1 MTSYTK
7 PCIVNYDLPI
17 KVLDPQVVARI
28 AAGEVVER
36 PASVGKELVENS
48 LDAGSGQISVEVR
61 GGGVS
66 LIRVTD
72 SGVGI
77 PSKEVELAF
86 DRYATS
92 KIGDL
97 EDLDS
102 ISSLGFRGEALPSIV
117 AVAQVDVVTCTVGES
132 AGTYLSLK
140 DGVVTDRG
148 SRGRSPGTT
157 VTVRNLFA
165 KVPARL
171 KFLKSSATENSR
183 IADVVSK
190 YALAFPEV
198 KFTLLID
205 GREALRTPGSGRLI
219 DSVIAVYGL
228 EVARNMLEIN
238 GGKVWEGRA
247 AISSPVV
254 TGMIGSPAV
263 SRSNR
268 GYFSF
273 FINRRWVNS
282 RMLAWAVEE
291 AYHGLLM
298 QGKHPV
304 AVINLSLPLK
314 EVDVNIHPAKTEL
327 RFQNEHVVFG
337 AVQRAV
343 RQALIELMPVPKIEE
358 VATTYRAPSEPR
370 QVLWPS
376 ATSGSSLFTSLPT
389 TPTPAV
395 SLPVLRVLGQLL
407 SSYIIAEGPDGLYL
421 IDQHAAHE
429 RILFE
434 QIKHQRSRQ
443 EMEIQGLLEPVTLEV
458 NPKQEE
464 ALKSYCENLA
474 EFGFFIEPFGDRT
487 YLVRAV
493 PALLYNKDWVG
504 MVRELLDSLTGGD
517 KGDWVESIA
526 ISMACHSAV
535 RAGQALTDDEMR
547 ELIRQLEQA
556 AIPNTCPHGRPTM
569 IHLSSGQLKREF
581 GRG

>member
-1 MTSYTK
+1 M
-7 PCIVNYDLPI
+7 PI
-17 KVLDPQVVARI
+17 KVLDKEVVARI

-36 PASVGKELVENS
+36 PASVVKELVENS
-48 LDAGSGQISVEVR
+48 LDAGSSQISVEVR

-72 SGVGI
+72 NGTGI
-77 PSKEVELAF
+77 PAKEVELAF

-102 ISSLGFRGEALPSIV
+102 ISSLGFRGEALPSIA
-117 AVAQVDVVTCTVGES
+117 AVAQVEVVACAVGES
-132 AGTYLSLK
+132 VGTYLNLK
-140 DGVVTDRG
+140 DGVVIDQG
-148 SRGRSPGTT
+148 SRGRSQGTT
-157 VTVRNLFA
+157 VTVRSLFA

-171 KFLKSSATENSR
+171 KFLKSPATENSH
-183 IADVVSK
+183 IADVVSR

-198 KFTLLID
+198 KFTLSID
-205 GREALRTPGSGRLI
+205 GRENLRTPGNGRLI
-219 DSVIAVYGL
+219 DSGIEVYGL

-238 GGKVWEGRA
+238 RDKEWEGEA
-247 AISSPVV
+247 TVSSPVV
-254 TGMIGSPAV
+254 TGLIGSPAV

-268 GYFSF
+268 GYLSLFV
-273 FINRRWVNS
+273 NRRWVNS

-304 AVINLSLPLK
+304 AIINISILQK
-314 EVDVNIHPAKTEL
+314 EIDINVHPTKTEVK
-327 RFQNEHVVFG
+327 FQNEHLVFG
-337 AVQRAV
+337 AVQKAV
-343 RQALIELMPVPKIEE
+343 RRTLIDQMPVPKIEE
-358 VATTYRAPSEPR
+358 VATTYRVSSKPR
-370 QVLWPS
+370 RVSWPS
-376 ATSGSSLFTSLPT
+376 ATGGSSLFTSP
-389 TPTPAV
+389 PAPSQTPAV
-395 SLPVLRVLGQLL
+395 SLPELRVLGQLL

-443 EMEIQGLLEPVTLEV
+443 EIEIQGLLVPVTLEI

-464 ALKSYCENLA
+464 ALNSCYENLA
-474 EFGFFIEPFGDRT
+474 EFGFSIEPFGDRT

-493 PALLYNKDWVG
+493 PALFYNKDWAG

-517 KGDWVESIA
+517 KGDWVESVA
-526 ISMACHSAV
+526 ITMACHSAI
-535 RAGQALTDDEMR
+535 RAGQTLTDGEMG
-547 ELIRQLEQA
+547 ELIQQLEQA

-569 IHLSSGQLKREF
+569 IRLSSGQLKREF
-581 GRG
+581 GRV